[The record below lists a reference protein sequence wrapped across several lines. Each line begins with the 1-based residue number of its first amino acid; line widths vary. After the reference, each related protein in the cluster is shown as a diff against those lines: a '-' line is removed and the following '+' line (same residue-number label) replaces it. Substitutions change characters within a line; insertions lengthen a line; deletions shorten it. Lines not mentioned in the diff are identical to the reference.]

1 MRKKQSRVA
10 LNQSKSPSSC
20 PIALNE
26 YAFPVQA
33 RALRGY
39 ICRERAWLERVPG
52 WRALPN
58 GIVVRSNPQATHFHE
73 PRTSIGDEWSARM
86 TLAKTKDGSGAWEQT
101 ENVVELSTI
110 ITKDKHRYLI
120 ILCLQV
126 RELR

>member
-1 MRKKQSRVA
+1 M
-10 LNQSKSPSSC
+10 
-20 PIALNE
+20 
-26 YAFPVQA
+26 
-33 RALRGY
+33 
-39 ICRERAWLERVPG
+39 
-52 WRALPN
+52 
-58 GIVVRSNPQATHFHE
+58 RSNPQATHFHE